1 MLRMGVEGR
10 GERLIRVTDKA
21 QTPEQ
26 LIRGLQHDAS
36 LKKKKK
42 KRRQIKNQTF
52 HELYHADI
60 TGEIGI
66 HCQETQFVKS
76 INESAKL
83 EFLLFC
89 APTCSS
95 H

>member
-1 MLRMGVEGR
+1 MLRMGEEGR

-42 KRRQIKNQTF
+42 EGKLKIRLYMNYITQTS
-52 HELYHADI
+52 L
-60 TGEIGI
+60 
-66 HCQETQFVKS
+66 VK
-76 INESAKL
+76 
-83 EFLLFC
+83 
-89 APTCSS
+89 
-95 H
+95 